1 MPRCHVEL
9 VDRDVA
15 RGHHHQATP
24 GSAPGGEL
32 PQELAFGHG
41 CRAVGGLLDGEE
53 PLVLIAA
60 VQPDR
65 VLVSPFAKTDLLPA
79 SGRLDLLCHHPVIT
93 GVVEEVDLLGD
104 VPGGLEAGRR
114 DDRAAQDDAAV
125 PMPDRSSCR
134 TGEQELHAEP
144 EDLVLVDI
152 DEHRAVVM
160 HYIYRRREVNVLA
173 GHGTDAL
180 ATDLQECLL
189 VRSVDQPAWNARR
202 SEVNT
207 TERVVPDGQRV
218 ALHGSDTCSRV
229 VELKSPFTRIF
240 YDLNDSSSSWRA
252 PEWFEGVHVVY
263 GQPAVGVSL
272 KSPGSRAMSA
282 HVHQELA
289 EFHKMRMGPPSGRH
303 GLGRHGYGLH
313 DPILR
318 DCCTI

>member
-1 MPRCHVEL
+1 M
-9 VDRDVA
+9 
-15 RGHHHQATP
+15 
-24 GSAPGGEL
+24 
-32 PQELAFGHG
+32 
-41 CRAVGGLLDGEE
+41 
-53 PLVLIAA
+53 
-60 VQPDR
+60 
-65 VLVSPFAKTDLLPA
+65 SPFAKTDLLPA
-79 SGRLDLLCHHPVIT
+79 SGRLDLCCLHPPVISLA
-93 GVVEEVDLLGD
+93 VVEEVDLLGD
-104 VPGGLEAGRR
+104 VPRALEAGRR
-114 DDRAAQDDAAV
+114 DDRAAQDDAGV
-125 PMPDRSSCR
+125 PFGDLSRTSCR
-134 TGEQELHAEP
+134 TGEQELHALP
-144 EDLVLVDI
+144 EDLVHVDV

-272 KSPGSRAMSA
+272 KSPEVA
-282 HVHQELA
+282 
-289 EFHKMRMGPPSGRH
+289 PCRH
-303 GLGRHGYGLH
+303 TYTRNLLSFTR
-313 DPILR
+313 
-318 DCCTI
+318 